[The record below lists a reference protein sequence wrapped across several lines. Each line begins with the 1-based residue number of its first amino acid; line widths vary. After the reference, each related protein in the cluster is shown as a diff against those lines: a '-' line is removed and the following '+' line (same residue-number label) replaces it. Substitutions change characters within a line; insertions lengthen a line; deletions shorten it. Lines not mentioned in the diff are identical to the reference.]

1 MNKKQK
7 QMIGIG
13 AAVLI
18 VVVILIVAFSGGNS
32 SSSAGKGLP
41 NPSTLSEKEK
51 YAMFSAEVAC
61 DLVDVMKNMDEEN
74 MEGFIQETLRISE
87 EAADK
92 YGYTLS
98 EIEAKRV
105 QYENDEEFRTLAID
119 YVMDICP
126 EIAAEAQIQ

>member
-1 MNKKQK
+1 MV
-7 QMIGIG
+7 GIG
-13 AAVLI
+13 AAV
-18 VVVILIVAFSGGNS
+18 VVVIILIVAFSGGEK
-32 SSSAGKGLP
+32 SSAGSV
-41 NPSTLSEKEK
+41 NPATLNEKEK

-61 DLVDVMKNMDEEN
+61 DLVDVMRNMDEEN
-74 MEGFIQETLRISE
+74 MNSFIQETLRISE

-98 EIEAKRV
+98 EVEAKRV
-105 QYENDEEFRTLAID
+105 QYENDEEFRTLATG